1 MIEINK
7 SQLVGKG
14 LHREVYR
21 HPENN
26 NLCIKVDISG
36 HSDENRREK
45 EYYRHLEKRKTS
57 WAMIPRY
64 HGDIE
69 TNHGLGSVFDLV
81 VDHDG
86 AVSKT
91 LGYYLSSSEQT
102 HEYYRHLSR
111 ALDSLKE
118 YLLQQQI
125 VTMTLKPKNIV
136 CQIMKSVEPRLF
148 VVDNIGNSDFVPICN
163 YSSYLA
169 KKKILRKWKRFEHK
183 MPDLYERNNALH
195 MMLTATRSHAK
206 QWCSRYGLPG
216 FIYYPLIEG
225 QVLIDSAPFTVIM

>member
-7 SQLVGKG
+7 SLLVGKG

-21 HPENN
+21 HPESN

-36 HSDENRREK
+36 HSDETRREK
-45 EYYRHLEKRKTS
+45 AYYRLLEKRKTN
-57 WAMIPRY
+57 WLMIPRY

-69 TNHGLGSVFDLV
+69 TNLGLGSVFDLV

-86 AVSKT
+86 EVSKT
-91 LGYYLSSSEQT
+91 LGYYLSSSEIT

-111 ALDSLKE
+111 ALDSLKD

-125 VTMTLKPKNIV
+125 LTMTLKPKNIC
-136 CQIMKSVEPRLF
+136 CQTMVSGELRLF

-163 YSSYLA
+163 YNSYLA
-169 KKKILRKWKRFEHK
+169 KKKILRKWKRFEHR
-183 MPDLYERNNALH
+183 MLDLYEHNNALH
-195 MMLTATRSHAK
+195 MMLTDTRSHAK
-206 QWCSRYGLPG
+206 HWWCRYGLPG

-225 QVLIDSAPFTVIM
+225 QVVIDSAPFTVIM